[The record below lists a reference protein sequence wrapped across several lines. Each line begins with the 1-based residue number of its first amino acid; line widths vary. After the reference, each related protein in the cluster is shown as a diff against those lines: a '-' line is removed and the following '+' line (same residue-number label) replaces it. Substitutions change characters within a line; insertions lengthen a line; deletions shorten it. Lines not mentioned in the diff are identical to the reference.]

1 MRHKHADLIH
11 AWAEGAQ
18 IQIES
23 KNGWRDDYYPLW
35 IPSNNYRIKPEP
47 KPKPDIVRYFF
58 LHPESSFASPE
69 ILFNSN
75 IKVIFD
81 GESLKTKSAE
91 AIK

>member
-1 MRHKHADLIH
+1 MRHKHADLIIE
-11 AWAEGAQ
+11 WANGAR
-18 IQIES
+18 IQFEYS
-23 KNGWRDDYYPLW
+23 NEWRDDPYPTW
-35 IPSNNYRIKPEP
+35 FPENNYRIKPE
-47 KPKPDIVRYFF
+47 PKPDIVRYFF
-58 LHPESSFASPE
+58 LHPESSFASSE